1 MKLPTLAT
9 TSSLVLLALSQS
21 ALSCSVYRS
30 CHCYDSDGIPNDT
43 ATQTSCSRYSASDT
57 DFTDSA
63 CQYIGPNTIG
73 WLKST
78 RYPGMSNCDFREL
91 CTKAGATGSDSSCTD
106 KITSK
111 GATKVLKP
119 HST

>member
-9 TSSLVLLALSQS
+9 TSLLVLLSLSQS

-30 CHCYDSDGIPNDT
+30 CHCYDSNGIPNDN

-57 DFTDSA
+57 SFTNSE
-63 CQYIGPNTIG
+63 CQYTGPDYVGGGRNIVF
-73 WLKST
+73 
-78 RYPGMSNCDFREL
+78 PGMSNCDFREL
-91 CTKAGATGSDSSCTD
+91 CTQAGATGSDSSCSD

-119 HST
+119 N